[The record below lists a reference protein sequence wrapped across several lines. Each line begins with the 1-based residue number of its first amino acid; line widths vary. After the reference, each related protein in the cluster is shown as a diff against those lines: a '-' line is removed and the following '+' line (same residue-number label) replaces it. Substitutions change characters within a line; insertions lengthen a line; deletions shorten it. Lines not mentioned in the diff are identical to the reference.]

1 MNADNAKASLIV
13 VVACL
18 AGFNACTALAL
29 TQPLAIAEAVEM
41 SRSGTPP
48 EEVIRRIRD
57 SKTTYALRGSDFGK
71 LKAVGVSD
79 RVLDY
84 LQQSFVNDV
93 DLLTRYW
100 MQGGY
105 LGGCSSCYPQPVD
118 VDKLESGYSEIPT
131 TPRGGYQLGRP
142 MGTPAWVPYPQ
153 HTLSAPPISV
163 SNIEQMTKDGVP
175 KAQIIDRINRS
186 PLTHVVGVGGSSTVH
201 SQLVAGLSG
210 SELARLHE
218 AGVGYPVL
226 DALQAQ
232 FLAQFIESER
242 LRYQGLGKKK

>member
-1 MNADNAKASLIV
+1 MQLTRLKASLIF

-18 AGFNACTALAL
+18 AGFRACMAFAL
-29 TQPLAIAEAVEM
+29 TQPLAIAEAIKM
-41 SRSGTPP
+41 SQSGTPP
-48 EEVIRRIRD
+48 EEVIQRIRD

-79 RVLDY
+79 PVLDY

-100 MQGGY
+100 MQGGF

-118 VDKLESGYSEIPT
+118 VDKLESGYSELPT
-131 TPRGGYQLGRP
+131 TPPAGYQLSRP
-142 MGTPAWVPYPQ
+142 MGTPGWVPYPQ
-153 HTLSAPPISV
+153 HIPSAAPISV
-163 SNIEQMTKDGVP
+163 SDVEQMMKDGVP
-175 KAQIIDRINRS
+175 QAQIIDRINHS
-186 PLTHVVGVGGSSTVH
+186 PLTHVVGVGGSFTVH

-210 SELARLHE
+210 SELARLHDV
-218 AGVGYPVL
+218 GVGYPVL

-242 LRYQGLGKKK
+242 LRYQSLGKKK